1 MYLKRFHNCVI
12 ILIRKIIHINHE
24 SKKKFLLKNNIFFC
38 NACTKVSENIIKYDN
53 IYLHLCEEEN
63 MMKTTLM
70 ILLLLTTGIVDN
82 DCLSEAGTFSAVNE
96 DVQKENIGD
105 YEIEEYIL
113 TNDGNED

>member
-1 MYLKRFHNCVI
+1 
-12 ILIRKIIHINHE
+12 
-24 SKKKFLLKNNIFFC
+24 
-38 NACTKVSENIIKYDN
+38 
-53 IYLHLCEEEN
+53 